1 MTIGKMADDALNR
14 LMVLEHAILSDYDA
28 LGFLSK
34 ALSKEVRMRMH
45 ELLFLA
51 A

>member
-14 LMVLEHAILSDYDA
+14 LMVLEHAILSGYDA

-45 ELLFLA
+45 ELLSLA